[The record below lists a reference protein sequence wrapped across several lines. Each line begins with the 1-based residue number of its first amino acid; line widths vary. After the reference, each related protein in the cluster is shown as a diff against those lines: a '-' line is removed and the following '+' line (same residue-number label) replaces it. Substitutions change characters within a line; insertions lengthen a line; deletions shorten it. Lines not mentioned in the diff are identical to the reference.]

1 MVTEVPRATVYIRPR
16 SSGQILIDHL
26 PLEKS
31 LALPERFTMADPTG
45 VKYHTIPSFTFL
57 SGTTLHDVK
66 VAYRS
71 YNEDSTAGAVLLP
84 TCMSGRI
91 NTTLTFNEK
100 PNDCLSKYHIIV
112 VAMLG
117 NGESSSPSN
126 KSFFPA
132 PGSLHY
138 EDVVKAQY
146 HLVTE
151 GLKLKSL
158 EAVIGFSMGGQQAYH
173 WAVMYPDFVKRMVG
187 ICTSARTSPHNYAFL
202 EGPIAAM
209 TNAMDYVAWKQI
221 QQKIA
226 NGEEVGP
233 HLKEVRPTKALSAF
247 RRTYAPWLTSAKWF
261 SDREWQKK
269 LGFKTL
275 EDWLVQ
281 GEKNGQDWF
290 ADDLLIKARM
300 WQLSDIGKTKRGV
313 VSELGC
319 APGDDE
325 AFADALSS
333 IQAKVLLMPCRTDQ
347 YFPPEDNEDEMKH
360 LKQGTLEVIESTW
373 GHIAG
378 GGANSDDTVFMN
390 SKIAEHMT
398 R

>member
-1 MVTEVPRATVYIRPR
+1 
-16 SSGQILIDHL
+16 
-26 PLEKS
+26 
-31 LALPERFTMADPTG
+31 MAPDPTG

-71 YNEDSTAGAVLLP
+71 YNEQSTAGAVLIP
-84 TCMSGRI
+84 TCFGGHI
-91 NTTLTFNEK
+91 NTTLAFNNE
-100 PNDCLSKYHIIV
+100 PSTALSKYHVIV

-151 GLKLKSL
+151 GLKLQSL

-173 WAVMYPDFVKRMVG
+173 WGVMYPDFVKRIVA

-202 EGPIAAM
+202 EGPIIAM
-209 TNAMDYVAWKQI
+209 TTAMDYVAWKQI
-221 QQKIA
+221 QEKIA

-233 HLKEVRPTKALSAF
+233 HMKEVRPVKALRAF
-247 RRTYAPWLTSAKWF
+247 ARAYRAWLTSAKWF
-261 SDREWQKK
+261 RDLEWHKT

-275 EDWLVQ
+275 EDWIVD
-281 GEKNGQDWF
+281 GEKGNLVWS
-290 ADDLLIKARM
+290 ADDLLILARM
-300 WQLSDIGKTKRGV
+300 WQMADVGKTKRGA
-313 VSELGC
+313 VSILGC

-325 AFADALSS
+325 ALADALSS
-333 IQAKVLLMPCRTDQ
+333 IKAKALIMPCRTDQ
-347 YFPPEDNEDEMKH
+347 YFPPEDSEDEMKH
-360 LKQGTLEVIESTW
+360 LKHGTLAVIESSW

-378 GGANSDDTVFMN
+378 GSANPVDVAFMN
-390 SKIAEHMT
+390 AQIAVHMS